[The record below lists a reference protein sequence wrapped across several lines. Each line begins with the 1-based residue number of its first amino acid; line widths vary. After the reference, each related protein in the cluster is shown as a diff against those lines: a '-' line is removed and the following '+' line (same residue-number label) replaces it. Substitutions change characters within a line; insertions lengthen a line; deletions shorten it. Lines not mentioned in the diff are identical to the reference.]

1 MIPED
6 ITGFEWDKG
15 NIDKN
20 WILHQVTN
28 SEAEEIFFNAPLII
42 NIAQYSADEP
52 RYIAFGITDSG
63 RKLITVYTIRNNKI
77 RVISARDMSRKER
90 EVYDAKDK

>member
-6 ITGFEWDKG
+6 ITGFEWDKR

-20 WILHQVTN
+20 WILHNVSN

-42 NIAQYSADEP
+42 NITQYPANEP
-52 RYIAFGITDSG
+52 RYIAFGITDTG
-63 RKLITVYTIRNNKI
+63 RKLIAVYTIRNNKI

-90 EVYDAKDK
+90 EVYNAKEK